1 VRRSLVASGAV
12 VALAVVGLLVAR
24 AARDDR
30 PSMVPADEP
39 APAAVGSVPT
49 PGSAAAADDVQVDAG
64 FGGVDVEA
72 ARVAAV
78 QAVARTREVVEAGFI
93 SRRDLIAGFATDSF
107 APVLAERTSQQWV
120 SLLFG
125 LRRATG
131 QAVDVEV
138 VAQPVTATASATAP
152 NRVVVEVWTVTV
164 LVAVG
169 ESPAPELWSTMRLD
183 MVDAAGRWLVDGWE
197 TTQGPAPAPAPEGT
211 FASDTEIAAVMSWPA
226 AGVGG

>member
-1 VRRSLVASGAV
+1 
-12 VALAVVGLLVAR
+12 VALAVVGLVVAR

-30 PSMVPADEP
+30 PSMVPAEEP
-39 APAAVGSVPT
+39 APAAVGSVPS
-49 PGSAAAADDVQVDAG
+49 PGSAAAADVRVDGG
-64 FGGVDVEA
+64 FGGVEVEA

-93 SRRDLIAGFATDSF
+93 SRRDVIAGFATDTF

-131 QAVDVEV
+131 QAVDVKV
-138 VAQPVTATASATAP
+138 VSQPVTATASATASD
-152 NRVVVEVWTVTV
+152 RVVVEVWTVTV

-197 TTQGPAPAPAPEGT
+197 TTPGPAPAPAPEGT

-226 AGVGG
+226 AGVRG